1 MILSMTC
8 RKHPALIRDLP
19 LSCKPHGLPIVCYMV
34 REDTSN
40 PFPFAVDGGR
50 NRKDAFFTEVDAN
63 RKDRSTTGKGQ
74 SGDT

>member
-1 MILSMTC
+1 
-8 RKHPALIRDLP
+8 
-19 LSCKPHGLPIVCYMV
+19 MV